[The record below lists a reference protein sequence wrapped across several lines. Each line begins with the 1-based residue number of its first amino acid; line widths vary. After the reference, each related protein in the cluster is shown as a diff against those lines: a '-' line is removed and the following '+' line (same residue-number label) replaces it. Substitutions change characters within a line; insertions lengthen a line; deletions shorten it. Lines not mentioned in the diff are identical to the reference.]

1 MMLTK
6 VGVYLSTRGAKE
18 EKRDSLSLLYQV
30 VLRREIKLLSLSLI
44 RPSGLKK
51 VGQGNQDSKLGFVRP
66 SGL

>member
-18 EKRDSLSLLYQV
+18 EKLVSLSLLYQV
-30 VLRREIKLLSLSLI
+30 VLRREIKLVSLSLI

-51 VGQGNQDSKLGFVRP
+51 LGQEIKIVSLGS